1 MDMAAFADEPG
12 HSRVEHDLAAGAV
25 ADVED
30 ESAAA
35 IGPVADEGAAGRGE
49 RIDLDAG
56 NVDAVALETFEV
68 DRAEII
74 PSDAGDDR
82 AWLTELPGLVDEYGR
97 CT

>member
-1 MDMAAFADEPG
+1 MQKRG
-12 HSRVEHDLAAGAV
+12 HDLAAGAV

-56 NVDAVALETFEV
+56 NVDAVVLEAFEV
-68 DRAEII
+68 DRAEVVS
-74 PSDAGDDR
+74 SDAGDDR
-82 AWLTELPGLVDEYGR
+82 A
-97 CT
+97 

>member
-12 HSRVEHDLAAGAV
+12 HALVERDLAAGAV
-25 ADVED
+25 ADVEH

-56 NVDAVALETFEV
+56 NVDAVALGGV
-68 DRAEII
+68 R
-74 PSDAGDDR
+74 G
-82 AWLTELPGLVDEYGR
+82 
-97 CT
+97 